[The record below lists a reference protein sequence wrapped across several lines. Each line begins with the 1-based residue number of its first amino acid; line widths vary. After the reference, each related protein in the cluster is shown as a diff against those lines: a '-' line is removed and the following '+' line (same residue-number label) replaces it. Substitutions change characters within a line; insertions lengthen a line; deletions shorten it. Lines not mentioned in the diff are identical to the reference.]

1 MATVINKVDA
11 ATAPFVGQGDLI
23 IFSSTFANSKT
34 YENAKLSDFQSPLS
48 LGQIVQDSTSW
59 EGEDVSTDQI
69 LDEQGNLIT
78 ARVTAGTL
86 GFSFDIAST
95 SRDMVRT
102 FLNGVN
108 VGNSSTGAAS
118 MDATGAIFFDGDTA
132 DTAVYA
138 AGFGVS
144 LPVITRPIAVLNDEL
159 NRAWIYPK
167 AKITANL
174 TLSDG
179 LYRIHAVVLA
189 ENVAVM
195 NAGGTY
201 QLTTGMIVDKS

>member
-1 MATVINKVDA
+1 MAIAKLEA
-11 ATAPFVGQGDLI
+11 AGKLFAGQGDLV
-23 IFSSTFANSKT
+23 IFDFISDYSGKT
-34 YENAKLSDFQSPLS
+34 LASLVNPKS
-48 LGQIVQDSTSW
+48 LGQIVQDSTTW
-59 EGEDVSTDQI
+59 EGEDVNTDQI

-95 SRDMVRT
+95 SREMVKT

-108 VGNSSTGAAS
+108 VGNNSTGAAS
-118 MDATGAIFFDGDTA
+118 MDASGAIFFDGDTA

-159 NRAWIYPK
+159 NRAWVYPK

-195 NAGGTY
+195 NDQGVY

>member
-1 MATVINKVDA
+1 MAIARFEA
-11 ATAPFVGQGDLI
+11 AGKLFAGQGDLV
-23 IFSSTFANSKT
+23 IFDAIADYS
-34 YENAKLSDFQSPLS
+34 NATIASLVNPKS
-48 LGQIVQDSTSW
+48 LGQIVQDSTTW
-59 EGEDVSTDQI
+59 EGEDVNTDQI

-95 SRDMVRT
+95 SREMVKT

-108 VGNSSTGAAS
+108 VGNSSTGSAS

-195 NAGGTY
+195 NAGGVY

>member
-1 MATVINKVDA
+1 MAIARFEA
-11 ATAPFVGQGDLI
+11 AGKLFAGQGDLV
-23 IFSSTFANSKT
+23 IFDAIADYS
-34 YENAKLSDFQSPLS
+34 NATLASLVNPKS
-48 LGQIVQDSTSW
+48 LGQIVQDSTTW
-59 EGEDVSTDQI
+59 EGEDVNTDQI

-95 SRDMVRT
+95 SREMVKT

-108 VGNSSTGAAS
+108 VGNSSTGSAS

-144 LPVITRPIAVLNDEL
+144 LPVNEL

-195 NAGGTY
+195 NQSGVY